1 MSPMLQAQN
10 PAVELYELLLRNPSL
25 FGRLVQISGL
35 WNPDLGRYQRGLPER
50 FQHAGLDHAISK
62 WHLAFFN
69 EWLALS
75 ITQQQNDVTIYWATL
90 GRTRDAIQQIRN
102 QGEAAIPPLVDLPDR
117 RAFIQSLTF
126 VQSLL
131 THDAKAAGTAA

>member
-1 MSPMLQAQN
+1 MLQAQN

>member
-1 MSPMLQAQN
+1 MLQAQS
-10 PAVELYELLLRNPSL
+10 PAVQLYELLLQNPSL
-25 FGRLVQISGL
+25 FGRLIQVAGW
-35 WNPDLGRYQRGLPER
+35 WNPQLGRYELPER
-50 FQHAGLDHAISK
+50 FKHAGLDHAISK

-75 ITQQQNDVTIYWATL
+75 LTQQQNDVTIHWATL
-90 GRTRDAIQQIRN
+90 GRTREAIQKIRD

-117 RAFIQSLTF
+117 RAFQQSLTF

-131 THDAKAAGTAA
+131 NHDAKASSTAA